1 MAKLTTEEFIK
12 KAREVHGDRYDYSKV
27 VSVSSKEKITI
38 ICPEHGEFLQ
48 SPQKHLS
55 GQGCPN
61 CGLRKFSNSRII
73 WTKEKCLEV
82 AQKCHSQSELKEKYT
97 SAYQAASRKGWLKE
111 YTWFE
116 VLWEPKWDRET
127 CYNEAKKYDSRG
139 RFKKGCPY
147 GYSSARKHGWLDDYV
162 WFNPVR
168 EQVPIGYWTYERCY
182 AEAQKYK
189 TQKEFGE
196 KSNGAYQF
204 ASRKGWIKD
213 YTWFEKPFR
222 WSRELC
228 EQESRKYTTIY
239 DFYNNNKKAY
249 SAAVR
254 YGWLDSFT
262 WLQRI
267 VRPNG
272 YWTRERCE
280 EEARK
285 YNTKGEFLKGC
296 SAAHSA
302 SVRNGWLDDFD
313 WLTDKRIDVIKGKI
327 DSVYVYIFEE
337 TRTAYVGRT
346 LVRRQNK
353 RDKEHLFNQESDSVA
368 IFAKNHNI
376 PVPPMIILESNLT
389 LKEGL
394 EREDYWRQ
402 WFEQQGYS
410 MLNKGATGI
419 GKGSLGGISHGKWN
433 RSSCYNEALKYK
445 SSSEFEDGNASAYA
459 AARRNGWIKDYTWFD
474 VLWEPKWDKNTCY
487 QEAKKYKTHGEFQK
501 GSPGAYIKSLNK
513 GWIEEYTWLHRRQ
526 TKPAGY
532 WDNYENCYE
541 EAKKYKT
548 RSAFQKKCQ
557 GAYSKALK
565 NGWLD
570 DYVWFEERPKNNY
583 WNRETCL
590 EEAKK
595 YKRVTEFARNAVR
608 AYELSRSK
616 GWIKDYTWFGKQFRW
631 TKELCEKEAKN
642 YNKRSHFKNAC
653 PAAYTKARMNGWLND
668 YTWFDEKPR
677 MNYWNQETCYEEA
690 KKYQSITE
698 FQKGS
703 VGAYQKALK
712 NGWMADYTWMKQR
725 IRSWSYEECKA
736 EAAKYENRI
745 QFKNATPGA
754 YHKSREKGWLEEFF
768 PIPHRRKLDYDTCKQ
783 LVSHYQS
790 IRDLHR
796 GDRSLY
802 KTLKEKGW
810 LDDFFTEK

>member
-27 VSVSSKEKITI
+27 VYVSSKEKITI

-631 TKELCEKEAKN
+631 TKELCEKEAK
-642 YNKRSHFKNAC
+642 
-653 PAAYTKARMNGWLND
+653 
-668 YTWFDEKPR
+668 
-677 MNYWNQETCYEEA
+677 
-690 KKYQSITE
+690 
-698 FQKGS
+698 
-703 VGAYQKALK
+703 
-712 NGWMADYTWMKQR
+712 
-725 IRSWSYEECKA
+725 
-736 EAAKYENRI
+736 
-745 QFKNATPGA
+745 
-754 YHKSREKGWLEEFF
+754 
-768 PIPHRRKLDYDTCKQ
+768 KL
-783 LVSHYQS
+783 
-790 IRDLHR
+790 
-796 GDRSLY
+796 
-802 KTLKEKGW
+802 
-810 LDDFFTEK
+810 